1 MVVCWSALSACIG
14 SSAVCWPDNVPIS
27 AESAG
32 MSPYRY
38 TEMEIIS
45 ISEQSDF
52 QNTHKNVIL
61 MTELTRRFCKTYEK
75 V

>member
-1 MVVCWSALSACIG
+1 MCFA
-14 SSAVCWPDNVPIS
+14 DNVPIS
-27 AESAG
+27 GVSAG

-45 ISEQSDF
+45 ISELSDF
-52 QNTHKNVIL
+52 QNIHKNVIL

-75 V
+75 A